1 MAGLGSDP
9 PACPQTPAPDHS
21 PLHPLLRQHTADWL
35 GSNCVSHQG
44 LLTNPIHVPLSYHMT
59 PSYPTLEKIAAALAL
74 SLSSSKR
81 LPHPSWATLLFN
93 SKYKNLLAFPPLGK
107 APDELLD
114 GPKCFPRD
122 SGIQLSVPVLPS
134 LVSSLLMFLKHPAQV

>member
-1 MAGLGSDP
+1 
-9 PACPQTPAPDHS
+9 
-21 PLHPLLRQHTADWL
+21 
-35 GSNCVSHQG
+35 
-44 LLTNPIHVPLSYHMT
+44 MT
-59 PSYPTLEKIAAALAL
+59 PPYPTLEKTAAALALSL

-81 LPHPSWATLLFN
+81 LPHLSWATLLFN
-93 SKYKNLLAFPPLGK
+93 SKYKNLLAFSPLGN

-134 LVSSLLMFLKHPAQV
+134 LVSSLLMFLKNTASLDVGGLYLSHSCCLLLSPKDRL